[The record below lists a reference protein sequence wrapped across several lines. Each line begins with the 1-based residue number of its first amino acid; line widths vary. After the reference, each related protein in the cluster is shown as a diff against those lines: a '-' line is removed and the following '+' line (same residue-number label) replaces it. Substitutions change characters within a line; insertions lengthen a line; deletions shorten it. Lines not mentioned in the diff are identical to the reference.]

1 MPTKT
6 RFEGDLDRLINT
18 GARLLNAIHYEC
30 HREAFKEQAVK
41 RLGKDRAQSYL
52 DDLPDFKEEYQV
64 WYSEAFAVI
73 GQTLPDRLSDFRSY
87 YEYPRV
93 RKEISFQNY
102 MVRDYL
108 QNLQIKNGFGQVVA
122 DSSSAIPEFVQQLNI
137 LRAARA
143 TLSSSLMNL
152 ASILQAD
159 LFDSEIESARALA
172 KGGFLRAAGAVCGVV
187 IEKHLKQ
194 VCISHGIRIR
204 KKSPTISDF
213 NQALKSNETVTTPQ
227 WRHIQ
232 HLADIRNLCDH
243 DRGSEPQM
251 PDIDD
256 LLSGTSK
263 VLKTVY

>member
-1 MPTKT
+1 MSAKT
-6 RFEGDLDRLINT
+6 RFESDLDRLIT
-18 GARLLNAIHYEC
+18 AGQELLNAIQYEC
-30 HREAFKEQAVK
+30 NPDSFKRSAEKA
-41 RLGKDRAQSYL
+41 LGPDKSKKYL
-52 DDLPDFKEEYQV
+52 DELPDFREGYQS
-64 WYSEAFAVI
+64 WYSESLAVI
-73 GQTLPDRLSDFRSY
+73 KQLLPDRLSDFSSY

-93 RKEISFQNY
+93 RKEISFANY

-108 QNLQIKNGFGQVVA
+108 QGLLIKNGLGQVVA
-122 DSSSAIPEFVQQLNI
+122 DSRSAIPEFVQQLNI

-143 TLSSSLMNL
+143 TLASSLMDL
-152 ASILQAD
+152 TSILQAD

-194 VCISHGIRIR
+194 VCINKNISIR
-204 KKSPTISDF
+204 KRRPTISDF
-213 NQALKSNETVTTPQ
+213 NQALKNNDSVTTPQ

-243 DRGSEPQM
+243 DGESEPKEAE
-251 PDIDD
+251 IDD